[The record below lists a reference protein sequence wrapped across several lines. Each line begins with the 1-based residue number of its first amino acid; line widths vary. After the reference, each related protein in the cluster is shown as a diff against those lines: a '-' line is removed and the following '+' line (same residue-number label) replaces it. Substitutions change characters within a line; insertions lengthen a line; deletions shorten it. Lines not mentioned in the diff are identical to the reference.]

1 MNATSVPPGLA
12 RFYRPGMLELGLK
25 ILAKAQDEAA
35 RKKAAARAQARM
47 TPEKALRA
55 WVVNAVE
62 DRKAMLE
69 DKLLTAPRSRRARI
83 AADIEACGRLLV
95 KLEEMRS

>member
-1 MNATSVPPGLA
+1 V
-12 RFYRPGMLELGLK
+12 LELGLK
-25 ILAKAQDEAA
+25 IIAKAQDEVA
-35 RKKAAARAQARM
+35 RKKAAARAQAKM

-69 DKLLTAPRSRRARI
+69 GKLLTAPRENSR
-83 AADIEACGRLLV
+83 GH
-95 KLEEMRS
+95 